1 MALLPLNKQI
11 LSLLIDP
18 DKVDVKEIETL
29 CKKAEYCGFDL
40 FLVGGSLV
48 YNETDELI
56 KKIKSYCSLPVYI
69 FPGNAIQLS
78 NSADGILF
86 LSLVSGRNPEYLIGQ
101 QVIAA
106 PLLKK
111 TSLDVVSVAYML
123 IESGNTTSVEYM
135 SNTKPIPSDKMDI
148 IVATSIASEYLGFK
162 MIYLE
167 AGSGAQKSISSE
179 LISKVVQNVTIPV
192 IVGGGIR
199 NATTAQNCFDAGAS
213 MIVVG
218 TAVENNIEIM
228 ESFKYIRKNKITS
241 L

>member
-18 DKVDVKEIETL
+18 DKVDVKEIEKL

-56 KKIKSYCSLPVYI
+56 KKIKLYSSLPVYI

-111 TSLDVVSVAYML
+111 TNLDVVSVAYML
-123 IESGNTTSVEYM
+123 IESGSVTSVEYM
-135 SNTKPIPSDKMDI
+135 SNTKPIPAEKTDI
-148 IVATSIASEYLGFK
+148 IVATAIASEYLGYK

-167 AGSGAQKSISSE
+167 AGSGAKNPISND
-179 LISKVVQNVTIPV
+179 IITKVVQNVNIPV

-199 NATTAQNCFDAGAS
+199 DVTTAQQCINAGAS

-218 TAVENNIEIM
+218 TAIEQNMDAM
-228 ESFKYIRKNKITS
+228 EAFKTLQK
-241 L
+241 

>member
-18 DKVDVKEIETL
+18 DKVDVKEIEKL

-56 KKIKSYCSLPVYI
+56 KKIKLYSSLPVYI

-111 TSLDVVSVAYML
+111 TNLDVVSVAYML
-123 IESGNTTSVEYM
+123 IESGSVTSVEYM
-135 SNTKPIPSDKMDI
+135 SNTKPIPAEKTDI
-148 IVATSIASEYLGFK
+148 IVATAIASEYLGYK

-167 AGSGAQKSISSE
+167 AGSGAKNPISND
-179 LISKVVQNVTIPV
+179 IITKVVQNVNIPV

-199 NATTAQNCFDAGAS
+199 DVTTAQQCINAG
-213 MIVVG
+213 
-218 TAVENNIEIM
+218 
-228 ESFKYIRKNKITS
+228 
-241 L
+241 